1 MRCKHVLKN
10 FLFVISIIGCILI
23 VLVGH
28 FYYSQKLD
36 SIATHAQEERVS
48 STSTSTTEEVEQE
61 QEPAVEEK
69 TIAITGILKEA
80 TSNKQQGEAINIT
93 AFGSVSLSNGLA
105 PEKTWPN
112 LMTSELVTTLP
123 DQTINTTVI
132 DVDDIPTTEVIEGDY
147 VKQVITS
154 NPDLLLFE
162 PFVFNDNGVLS
173 IDDTFY
179 YLEQILTELEE
190 ALPETTI
197 VLMPPNPI
205 YKPTFYAQQI
215 EALQDF
221 AEENEYLY
229 ADHWQNW
236 PDIDDETI
244 NEHLE
249 NNRPNE
255 QGHQVWAD
263 FMVTYLLSE

>member
-1 MRCKHVLKN
+1 MKN
-10 FLFVISIIGCILI
+10 LLFVLSIIGCILI

-36 SIATHAQEERVS
+36 SIATHAQEEQIS
-48 STSTSTTEEVEQE
+48 STSTATTEEVEHE
-61 QEPAVEEK
+61 QEPADEEE

-80 TSNKQQGEAINIT
+80 TSHKQQGEAINIT
-93 AFGSVSLSNGLA
+93 AFGSVSLSNGIA
-105 PEKTWPN
+105 SEKTWPN
-112 LMTSELVTTLP
+112 LMTSALVTSLPEQTL
-123 DQTINTTVI
+123 NTTVI
-132 DVDDIPTTEVIEGDY
+132 DVDDIPTSEVIEGDY
-147 VKQVITS
+147 VEQVITS

-173 IDDTFY
+173 IDDTLY
-179 YLEQILTELEE
+179 YLEQIITELESK
-190 ALPETTI
+190 LPETTI

-205 YKPTFYAQQI
+205 FKPTFYAQQI

-229 ADHWQNW
+229 ANHWQNW
-236 PDIDDETI
+236 PNTDDATI
-244 NEHLE
+244 SELLE

-263 FMVTYLLSE
+263 FMVPYLLNE